1 MAVKELQLATLA
13 DLDGGKIAVAW
24 QQALKRLIADCEDRP
39 GEYAARELTL
49 TLSITPVM
57 DRAGMCEEVGI
68 QGVVTAKAPKLKSK
82 VYAMGVRRDQR
93 LAFSDSQP
101 NGRPGLFDQTAS
113 EEVVQDN
120 DADD

>member
-1 MAVKELQLATLA
+1 
-13 DLDGGKIAVAW
+13 
-24 QQALKRLIADCEDRP
+24 
-39 GEYAARELTL
+39 
-49 TLSITPVM
+49 
-57 DRAGMCEEVGI
+57 MCEEVGI

-101 NGRPGLFDQTAS
+101 DGRPGLFDHTAS